1 MIRALVILVHREGWR
16 MPGYLSFEYI
26 TPQKL
31 QNKQEGKEK
40 MEKKG
45 VHLIDSRRVYLTSK
59 NFFFGSFQI
68 VICSYI

>member
-31 QNKQEGKEK
+31 QNKQEGKK
-40 MEKKG
+40 KKGKKKG

-59 NFFFGSFQI
+59 DFFFGLFK
-68 VICSYI
+68 

>member
-1 MIRALVILVHREGWR
+1 

-59 NFFFGSFQI
+59 NFFFLGLFK
-68 VICSYI
+68 